1 MTPPASSARRSL
13 MLWIVIVA
21 AALLGGCAFVWLT
34 QDRLIFFPQPVN
46 STAHLPADA
55 KPLEIVAAD
64 GTKLRGWIRVASP
77 TPAPAV
83 MYFGGNAE
91 EVSGTLA
98 DSRWPR
104 DWTIVA
110 INYRGYGTSE
120 GAPSE
125 SALVADALAIY
136 DTIAARSDVDARRI
150 VAFGRSLGTG
160 VAVKL
165 AAARPVAGVILASP
179 YDSLVAVGR
188 THYPLLP
195 VSLLLRHRFDS
206 AADARNVHAPLLA
219 IVAQHDSIIPVER
232 SQALYDAWAG
242 PKTWVVV
249 PGTDHNTLSGPNAF
263 WDGVGGVSWRPALIR
278 ETCTYPARYQSKASN
293 GLPASEPAQPD
304 TSCHPCMPPWFA
316 LLDNRVPPGSHFP
329 SIDAQRDRGQAGGHE
344 VSGLFGKTVAR
355 Q

>member
-1 MTPPASSARRSL
+1 MTPPASPASRPL

-21 AALLGGCAFVWLT
+21 AALFGGCALVWLS
-34 QDRLIFFPQPVN
+34 QDRLIFMPQPVA

-55 KPLEIVAAD
+55 QPLEIVAAD

-98 DSRWPR
+98 DPRWPR

-125 SALVADALAIY
+125 SALVSDALVIY
-136 DTIAARSDVDARRI
+136 DTIAARSDVDSRRI

-165 AAARPVAGVILASP
+165 AAARPLAGVILASP
-179 YDSLVAVGR
+179 YDSLVALGR

-206 AADARNVHAPLLA
+206 AADARNVHASLLA
-219 IVAQHDSIIPVER
+219 IVAEHDSIIPVER
-232 SQALYDAWAG
+232 SQSLYDAWAG
-242 PKTWVVV
+242 PKTWLVV
-249 PGTDHNTLSGPNAF
+249 PGTDHNTLSRPNAF
-263 WDGVGGVSWRPALIR
+263 WDGTAAFLA
-278 ETCTYPARYQSKASN
+278 ARRS
-293 GLPASEPAQPD
+293 
-304 TSCHPCMPPWFA
+304 
-316 LLDNRVPPGSHFP
+316 
-329 SIDAQRDRGQAGGHE
+329 
-344 VSGLFGKTVAR
+344 
-355 Q
+355 